1 MQPCVLTVV
10 GSLPCAPRTYV
21 SRAEPLMS
29 AAAHPATVHAGEGT
43 SPNVAQSRGQ
53 TLALLTGYVTSRC
66 PALSGSHP
74 LPQQIRLS
82 LASHHGTGR
91 PVCRLGHPQQPRR
104 RGVPAPGTREGR

>member
-1 MQPCVLTVV
+1 MQSCVLTVV

-91 PVCRLGHPQQPRR
+91 PVCRLEHSQQPRR
-104 RGVPAPGTREGR
+104 RGIPAPGTREGR